1 MRTWN
6 RYKIKRGVNMKC
18 DNEIDY
24 IEVIVTGPYPSLE
37 EWVEAQ
43 GMPKDVSIEYVYRC
57 EHGEDINE
65 VDCQETKG
73 E

>member
-1 MRTWN
+1 
-6 RYKIKRGVNMKC
+6 MKC
-18 DNEIDY
+18 DNEINY
-24 IEVIVTGPYPSLE
+24 VEVIITGPYPSLE

-57 EHGEDINE
+57 KHGEDINE
-65 VDCQETKG
+65 VDCQEIKG